1 MARLL
6 YAATPADYVVNSATG
21 LPQAGVT
28 VTVYTAV
35 TGGTQVT
42 DLLTAAGAAIE
53 TVTTDSAGGF
63 RFQGPDGEEDTLWVS
78 TGGASRFAVN
88 AADLGATRAPL
99 THTHGTGNLLDTDGF
114 LALALLPDGV
124 PLVVDKVKAGGTWP
138 SRPTA
143 RTDVPV
149 IWIGDTDPGGSPK
162 AINGDLWL
170 DLP

>member
-6 YAATPADYVVNSATG
+6 YAATPADYVINSATG
-21 LPQAGVT
+21 LPAAGVT
-28 VTVYTAV
+28 VTVYDAV
-35 TGGTQVT
+35 TGGSQVT
-42 DLLTAAGAAIE
+42 DLLTAAGATIT
-53 TVTTDSAGGF
+53 TVTSDSAGGF
-63 RFQGPDGEEDTLWVS
+63 RFQGPDGIEDTLWVS
-78 TGGASRFAVN
+78 TGGSTRFAVN

-99 THTHGTGNLLDTDGF
+99 EHSHGTGNLIDADGF

-124 PLVVDKVKAGGTWP
+124 PLVVDKVKEGGSWP
-138 SRPTA
+138 NRPTA

-162 AINGDLWL
+162 AINGDVWI

>member
-1 MARLL
+1 MARNL
-6 YAATPADYVVNSATG
+6 YAATPADYVINSATG
-21 LPQAGVT
+21 LPQSGVT

-42 DLLTAAGAAIE
+42 DLLTAGGDAIT
-53 TVTTDSAGGF
+53 TVTSDASGGF
-63 RFQGPDGEEDTLWVS
+63 RFQGPDEEDATLWVS

-88 AADLGATRAPL
+88 VADLGATRAQA
-99 THTHGTGNLLDTDGF
+99 THTHGTGNLIDDDGF
-114 LALALLPDGV
+114 LALSLLPDGV
-124 PLVVDKVKAGGTWP
+124 PIVVDKVKESGTWP

-149 IWIGDTDPGGSPK
+149 IWVGDTDPGGSPK
-162 AINGDLWL
+162 AIDGDLWL